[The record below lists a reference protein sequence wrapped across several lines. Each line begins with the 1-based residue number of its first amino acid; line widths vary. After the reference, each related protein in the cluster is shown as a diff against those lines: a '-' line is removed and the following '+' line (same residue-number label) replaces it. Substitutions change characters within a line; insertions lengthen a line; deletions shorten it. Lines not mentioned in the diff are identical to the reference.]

1 MRQYSADQVEV
12 TFLGNDLKEGLSQGT
27 FITEG
32 LTTQSFTYVA
42 RGAVKD
48 GTSVYNPDESGT
60 LTLTVDQTSTTHQV
74 LAAIFKQ
81 DKQSRDQVGTLL
93 VDDKSS
99 GEKVEYIN
107 ARISQRVPLTRG
119 NEAATFAW
127 VFIFQKYSDNPNTAN
142 TINLVG
148 T

>member
-27 FITEG
+27 FITVAN
-32 LTTQSFTYVA
+32 TTPAFSYVA
-42 RGAVKD
+42 RGAISD
-48 GTSVYNPDESGT
+48 GTSVFNPDRSGT
-60 LTLTVDQTSTTHQV
+60 ITLTVDQTSTTHQ
-74 LAAIFKQ
+74 LLMQIHK
-81 DKQSRDQVGTLL
+81 DDIQSRNQVGTFL
-93 VDDKSS
+93 VDDKSN
-99 GEKVEYIN
+99 GEKTEYIN
-107 ARISQRVPLTRG
+107 ARITDQVPLTRG

-127 VFIFQKYSDNPNTAN
+127 VLTFQKATINPVSPN